1 MQIRPVV
8 MLAVGGLAVVF
19 SQPASAQL
27 VVGPVP
33 YQESV
38 DGVPVT
44 VNVLSAITVQAMPD
58 SLAVTAKVEGDL
70 FDLQQKIGA
79 IGDTFNW
86 PNNNCANSGADAR
99 PNLVVS
105 VTSKSL
111 TAQGDQAML
120 VFGGQVDAWTCVAKA
135 RSETRWEMKKVGP
148 IKTKVPV
155 RHTLTNYVK
164 SKITSEPFR
173 ASMPISFVK
182 QGDTSVA
189 VQLGQPTVEPE
200 GQYVSVTNG
209 VLKIAGVDISQKI
222 AHALH
227 SALDPDKLK
236 TTIPSEL
243 KKLNMTVQS
252 ADFKDDG
259 GHLVAEVVLT
269 SNVPWGDVANVL
281 KQIQSPPA
289 TP

>member
-1 MQIRPVV
+1 MQIRLLVK
-8 MLAVGGLAVVF
+8 LAMGGLVAAL
-19 SQPASAQL
+19 SQPVSAQL
-27 VVGPVP
+27 AVGPVP
-33 YQESV
+33 YQQSV

-44 VNVLSAITVQAMPD
+44 VNVLSLITVQAMPD

-86 PNNNCANSGADAR
+86 PNNNCANSGADDR

-120 VFGGQVDAWTCVAKA
+120 VLGGQVDAWTCMAKA
-135 RSETRWEMKKVGP
+135 KSEVQWQMKKVGP
-148 IKTKVPV
+148 VKTKLPV
-155 RHTLTNYVK
+155 THSWTNYVR
-164 SKITSEPFR
+164 SKITSEPFQ
-173 ASMPISFVK
+173 ASIPFNLVK
-182 QGDTSVA
+182 QGDKSIA
-189 VQLGQPTVEPE
+189 VQLGQPIVKPE
-200 GQYVSVTNG
+200 GEYVSVTNG
-209 VLKIAGVDISQKI
+209 VLKIVNVDITQK
-222 AHALH
+222 AANAFQR
-227 SALDPDKLK
+227 ALDPAKLK

-243 KKLNMTVQS
+243 EKLNMTVQS

-269 SNVPWGDVANVL
+269 SNVPWGDVANAL

>member
-1 MQIRPVV
+1 MRIRTAVK
-8 MLAVGGLAVVF
+8 LAIGGLAIAF
-19 SQPASAQL
+19 SCPASAQL
-27 VVGPVP
+27 AVGPVP
-33 YQESV
+33 YQETV
-38 DGVPVT
+38 DGIPVT
-44 VNVLSAITVQAMPD
+44 INVLSVITVQAMPD
-58 SLAVTAKVEGDL
+58 NLAVTAKIDGDL

-86 PNNNCANSGADAR
+86 PNNNCANAGADDR
-99 PNLVVS
+99 PNLVAS
-105 VTSKSL
+105 VASKSL

-120 VFGGQVDAWTCVAKA
+120 VFGGQVDGWTCVAKA
-135 RSETRWEMKKVGP
+135 KSEFLWEMKKVGP
-148 IKTKVPV
+148 IKTKLPV
-155 RHTLTNYVK
+155 RRTVTNTEK
-164 SKITSEPFR
+164 SKITSEPFQ

-189 VQLGQPTVEPE
+189 VRLGQPTVTPE

-209 VLKIAGVDISQKI
+209 VLKIVDVDISQKV

-243 KKLNMTVQS
+243 EKLNMTVQS
-252 ADFKDDG
+252 AGFKDDG
-259 GHLVAEVVLT
+259 GHLIAEVVMT
-269 SNVPWGDVANVL
+269 ANVPWGDVANAL

-289 TP
+289 SH

>member
-1 MQIRPVV
+1 MRKRFTVEF
-8 MLAVGGLAVVF
+8 AVLGVAVAC

-27 VVGPVP
+27 AVGPVP

-38 DGVPVT
+38 DGIPVT
-44 VNVLSAITVQAMPD
+44 VNVLSVITVQAMQD
-58 SLAVTAKVEGDL
+58 NLAVMAKVEGDL

-86 PNNNCANSGADAR
+86 PNNNCANGGADDR

-120 VFGGQVDAWTCVAKA
+120 VFGGQVDGWTCVAKA
-135 RSETRWEMKKVGP
+135 KSEVQWEMKRVGP
-148 IKTKVPV
+148 IKTKLPV
-155 RHTLTNYVK
+155 THTVTNYVK
-164 SKITSEPFR
+164 SKITSEPFQ

-182 QGDTSVA
+182 QDDRSVA
-189 VQLGQPTVEPE
+189 VQLGQPIVTPE

-209 VLKIAGVDISQKI
+209 VLKIADVDVSQKVGQ
-222 AHALH
+222 ALH
-227 SALDPDKLK
+227 SALDPEKLK

-243 KKLNMTVQS
+243 EKLNMTVQS
-252 ADFKDDG
+252 TGFKDDG
-259 GHLVAEVVLT
+259 GHLIAEVVLT
-269 SNVPWGDVANVL
+269 SNVPWGDVANAL
-281 KQIQSPPA
+281 KQIQSPG
-289 TP
+289 TSQ